1 MKKVVSSNIYKE
13 VSRGGSYISFYKKYE
28 NVRDLAINLDGIK
41 LKYFDEFPDAVNK
54 GYTGY
59 LFDKKDKQIGFVKV
73 SNEFL
78 EKGAKGEVLFFFA
91 TEKETLDYWNNGEQE
106 VALKARETN
115 KAFSNIPKVPVADYT
130 NEDFDVL
137 VFGDSEYAM
146 PFDSFENLR
155 VYVKTNCGIS
165 YQKSDLGEIKIVF
178 SHKLDFVK
186 GEINIRFR
194 KDRMNAKGSYDSKQ
208 PEKWWLFISQRQK

>member
-1 MKKVVSSNIYKE
+1 MKKVASSNIYKE
-13 VSRGGSYISFYKKYE
+13 VSRGGSYISFYKEYE
-28 NVRDLAINLDGIK
+28 NLRDLAINLDGIK
-41 LKYFDEFPDAVNK
+41 LKCFDEFPDPVNE

-59 LFDKKDKQIGFVKV
+59 LFDKNDKQIGFVKV
-73 SNEFL
+73 SNDFL
-78 EKGAKGEVLFFFA
+78 EKGVKGEVLFFFA
-91 TEKETLDYWNNGEQE
+91 AEKETLDYWNDEVQE

-115 KAFSNIPKVPVADYT
+115 KAFSNIPKVSVADYS
-130 NEDFDVL
+130 NEDFDIIS
-137 VFGDSEYAM
+137 FNDSEYGISFNK
-146 PFDSFENLR
+146 FDELR
-155 VYVKTNCGIS
+155 DYVKRNCGIS

>member
-1 MKKVVSSNIYKE
+1 
-13 VSRGGSYISFYKKYE
+13 
-28 NVRDLAINLDGIK
+28 
-41 LKYFDEFPDAVNK
+41 
-54 GYTGY
+54 
-59 LFDKKDKQIGFVKV
+59 
-73 SNEFL
+73 
-78 EKGAKGEVLFFFA
+78 
-91 TEKETLDYWNNGEQE
+91 
-106 VALKARETN
+106 
-115 KAFSNIPKVPVADYT
+115 
-130 NEDFDVL
+130 
-137 VFGDSEYAM
+137 M

-165 YQKSDLGEIKIVF
+165 YQKSDLGEKIVF